1 MTDENIHI
9 GELFKL
15 FIRYWKIYIPIGIIC
30 LIGAVIFILI
40 TPKQYDIIAKM
51 QLLGDKQGMISELKM
66 LKSSG
71 IGGLLGGGGSG
82 INTEDEI
89 HYYNVT

>member
-40 TPKQYDIIAKM
+40 TPKQYDIIAT
-51 QLLGDKQGMISELKM
+51 SRR
-66 LKSSG
+66 
-71 IGGLLGGGGSG
+71 
-82 INTEDEI
+82 
-89 HYYNVT
+89 

>member
-51 QLLGDKQGMISELKM
+51 QLLGDKKVLV
-66 LKSSG
+66 LAV
-71 IGGLLGGGGSG
+71 
-82 INTEDEI
+82 
-89 HYYNVT
+89 Y

>member
-1 MTDENIHI
+1 
-9 GELFKL
+9 
-15 FIRYWKIYIPIGIIC
+15 
-30 LIGAVIFILI
+30 
-40 TPKQYDIIAKM
+40 M

-82 INTEDEI
+82 ITPKMKFLL
-89 HYYNVT
+89 